1 MPLSHPMSSQS
12 APTSRAGSPAPQLEH
27 RKSIAAEILPSPT
40 PDTAS
45 VPYVELPAHAVR
57 DSLLHSGSGFDNY
70 RGLYNLAILVL
81 VRRSSHAV
89 QSDSHSGCYELPYC
103 Y

>member
-1 MPLSHPMSSQS
+1 MSSQS
-12 APTSRAGSPAPQLEH
+12 APTSRAGSPAPQLER

-81 VRRSSHAV
+81 VCFFLAPF
-89 QSDSHSGCYELPYC
+89 DLIGAPGCHKLSYRH
-103 Y
+103 